1 MGELIKFDKYEFKTI
16 RLTKLK
22 DNKFNN
28 EHPNHINE
36 GYVKEGVI
44 NLEKSNEHQCFLMI
58 KGDRFFNTS
67 QVLEIDEQKDHD
79 LAHTLNSIYKV
90 EIISDPYTEEQK
102 AEMKTWKIEAQSF
115 KDEDKVG

>member
-1 MGELIKFDKYEFKTI
+1 MSELIDFSKYEGVTI

-36 GYVKEGVI
+36 GYVKEGRI
-44 NLEKSNEHQCFLMI
+44 NVEKSNEHQCFLI
-58 KGDRFFNTS
+58 IRGGRFFNTS
-67 QVLEIDEQKDHD
+67 QVLEIDEQEGYD

-90 EIISDPYTEEQK
+90 EEVFRPTEE
-102 AEMKTWKIEAQSF
+102 
-115 KDEDKVG
+115 KDSTKLDDSE

>member
-1 MGELIKFDKYEFKTI
+1 MAELVKFDKYEFKTI

-36 GYVKEGVI
+36 GYVKEGTI

-67 QVLEIDEQKDHD
+67 QVLEIDEQDGYD

-90 EIISDPYTEEQK
+90 EVVFDPYTEEQK
-102 AEMKTWKIEAQSF
+102 TEMKTWKIEAQSF
-115 KDEDKVG
+115 KGEDRVG

>member
-1 MGELIKFDKYEFKTI
+1 MSELIDFSKYGGATI

-22 DNKFNN
+22 DNKFDNK
-28 EHPNHINE
+28 HPNHINE

-44 NLEKSNEHQCFLMI
+44 NVEKSNEHQCFLMI

-67 QVLEIDEQKDHD
+67 QVLEIDEQEGYD

-90 EIISDPYTEEQK
+90 EILVADSK
-102 AEMKTWKIEAQSF
+102 
-115 KDEDKVG
+115 